1 MYIYVILEHLLGKYG
16 HCNDYYGWMDSERMG
31 ITLRT
36 KKNILCI
43 GYMFPLSHNWWVPLR
58 SRTHQERGNIL
69 PVHGITLLRS
79 KISQESPFHEK

>member
-36 KKNILCI
+36 KKKIYSALGICFLSLTI
-43 GYMFPLSHNWWVPLR
+43 GGSH
-58 SRTHQERGNIL
+58 
-69 PVHGITLLRS
+69 
-79 KISQESPFHEK
+79 